1 MKEEKKT
8 AKKSAR
14 ATNKEKERKERL
26 EQFEKDKKEAQK
38 VLLTLGNQD
47 VMDEELDENDDLSK
61 ETFRSMDKKTKH
73 HLIFG
78 IIWILLAVAYVV
90 VYSLIVKDLPNLK
103 ESNEFLYNAFSDNV
117 VGRILRSV
125 FCFAIILGISVILR
139 IIISLTTIGRSY
151 KTITLAKLGASA
163 AKYACWII
171 AIFVILGVWG
181 VDTATLL
188 ASAGIVALVIG
199 LGAQTLIADI
209 IGGIGIVFEDQFQI
223 GDIVVID
230 DFRGTVKE
238 IGLSCV
244 KIQDAANNIKVIRN
258 NQITSV
264 INLSRKKSVAVS
276 DCSVDYDTDLH
287 EVRELI
293 VSHLPEMKAAIPEII
308 KMPVYLGVQELG
320 DSGITLRIIANCKE
334 ADKFGVTRAMNEYFF
349 NLLNDN
355 GITVPY
361 PQIVVSNREESL
373 NRKKEK

>member
-209 IGGIGIVFEDQFQI
+209 IGGIGIVFEDQFARSPSRSPI
-223 GDIVVID
+223 ARSIM
-230 DFRGTVKE
+230 TP
-238 IGLSCV
+238 
-244 KIQDAANNIKVIRN
+244 
-258 NQITSV
+258 TST
-264 INLSRKKSVAVS
+264 KSV
-276 DCSVDYDTDLH
+276 
-287 EVRELI
+287 
-293 VSHLPEMKAAIPEII
+293 
-308 KMPVYLGVQELG
+308 
-320 DSGITLRIIANCKE
+320 
-334 ADKFGVTRAMNEYFF
+334 
-349 NLLNDN
+349 
-355 GITVPY
+355 
-361 PQIVVSNREESL
+361 SL
-373 NRKKEK
+373 SSPIFRR

>member
-1 MKEEKKT
+1 
-8 AKKSAR
+8 
-14 ATNKEKERKERL
+14 
-26 EQFEKDKKEAQK
+26 
-38 VLLTLGNQD
+38 
-47 VMDEELDENDDLSK
+47 
-61 ETFRSMDKKTKH
+61 MDKKTKH

-209 IGGIGIVFEDQFQI
+209 IGGIGIV
-223 GDIVVID
+223 
-230 DFRGTVKE
+230 
-238 IGLSCV
+238 
-244 KIQDAANNIKVIRN
+244 
-258 NQITSV
+258 
-264 INLSRKKSVAVS
+264 
-276 DCSVDYDTDLH
+276 
-287 EVRELI
+287 
-293 VSHLPEMKAAIPEII
+293 
-308 KMPVYLGVQELG
+308 
-320 DSGITLRIIANCKE
+320 
-334 ADKFGVTRAMNEYFF
+334 
-349 NLLNDN
+349 
-355 GITVPY
+355 
-361 PQIVVSNREESL
+361 
-373 NRKKEK
+373 